1 MLQSY
6 GLMGGEHCRM
16 STNDV
21 IDDVDD
27 SVSESLVEV
36 NDYGDNVND
45 VDDSSR
51 KMLVEVIDF
60 GDNISR
66 DSWME
71 GIQKSSTS
79 HLSNCTDISH
89 ESSIKEHSKNLKHFV
104 TSMYVSALHQT
115 GSGAQGKLLLPPIA
129 KPIKQNSGTIVI
141 ICHANLPAA
150 WITLFSKCGQAEKM
164 RSRLVIHFFVM
175 SSLVTKMNS
184 YKNTTFSFFLY
195 LVCH

>member
-6 GLMGGEHCRM
+6 GLMGGEHCRT

-66 DSWME
+66 NSWME
-71 GIQKSSTS
+71 GIPKSSTS

-104 TSMYVSALHQT
+104 MSMYVSALHQT
-115 GSGAQGKLLLPPIA
+115 GSGAQGKLLPPPIA
-129 KPIKQNSGTIVI
+129 KPIKQNSETSHYMSRKFTS
-141 ICHANLPAA
+141 CLDNS
-150 WITLFSKCGQAEKM
+150 LFKLWS
-164 RSRLVIHFFVM
+164 SRKDAIKV
-175 SSLVTKMNS
+175 SN
-184 YKNTTFSFFLY
+184 SFFCY
-195 LVCH
+195 VFTSNQNE